1 MDDRE
6 VYQQEGF
13 IVKRGFLSAAELEE
27 CHKNV
32 DRFLE
37 TVVPGLPG
45 DQVPAHKLALIV
57 HTSTVHKPRSVY

>member
-6 VYQQEGF
+6 MYQKEGF
-13 IVKRGFLSAAELEE
+13 IVKRGFLSPAELEE
-27 CHKNV
+27 CHNNV

-45 DQVPAHKLALIV
+45 DQVPAHKLV
-57 HTSTVHKPRSVY
+57 PSTYYFSTVHM